1 MKQLYEPWMDVS
13 FDAMKPLYYYSFP
26 QSFTFLSIY
35 FLVFPSWETKTYGDE
50 WVEMIHLF

>member
-1 MKQLYEPWMDVS
+1 MKQLYEPWVDVS

-26 QSFTFLSIY
+26 QFFTFLSIY
-35 FLVFPSWETKTYGDE
+35 FLVFPFWETKIYGDE